1 MPEQPSPER
10 PIPERANEGT
20 SALARQLSRRRFL
33 SLAAGG
39 GALGAGL
46 AALGPSAWLSVW
58 DAAAAAEAKKSSP
71 KAALGSETGRT
82 LVLLTLYGGN
92 DGLNT
97 VIPYEN
103 PAYAAARGPLAI
115 DPTTVLPLGD
125 GYGLHPSMPKLA
137 GLFKD
142 SKLAIVQGVGF
153 ADPNYSHF
161 ESMDIWQTA
170 VPSDPSGTGWLGR
183 WLDAT
188 NSSPLRALNIG
199 PVVPTALVGDR
210 IQAAAI
216 APGPLVL
223 PGSPGDQAL
232 YRDLAATSSHMSALQ
247 MEAAESCTD
256 LLDVDRVLGPI
267 LDREA
272 GSASAEASAGALA
285 IANGGGQ
292 SSSGNVLATQLSVV
306 ANLIL
311 AEAPSEVYSV
321 QLGGF
326 DTHADQLPTQQTL
339 LGDLDSAVSAF
350 LDSISSTR
358 RGRDAVVLVYTEF
371 GRRLAANASAGTDHG
386 WANVAFV
393 AGHSV
398 KGGFFGDAPSLT
410 DLSEGNMI
418 YTTDFRSVY
427 ATVLEQ
433 VIGVAPSRLLDG
445 KFPQLAF
452 V

>member
-1 MPEQPSPER
+1 VDTHPNPEQPNPEH
-10 PIPERANEGT
+10 PATGAN
-20 SALARQLSRRRFL
+20 ALARQLSRRKFL

-58 DAAAAAEAKKSSP
+58 EASAAAEAKKPST
-71 KAALGSETGRT
+71 KASLGSETGRT

-170 VPSDPSGTGWLGR
+170 IPSDPSGTGWLGR

-188 NSSPLRALNIG
+188 NASPLRALNIG

-223 PGSPGDQAL
+223 PGSHGDQTL
-232 YRDLAATSSHMSALQ
+232 YRDLAATSSHMRTLQ
-247 MEAAESCTD
+247 LEAAESCGD
-256 LLDVDRVLGPI
+256 LLEVDRVLGPI
-267 LDREA
+267 LNRDA

-350 LDSISSTR
+350 LDSISTTK
-358 RGRDAVVLVYTEF
+358 RGRDTVVLVYTEF
-371 GRRLAANASAGTDHG
+371 GRRLSANASAGTDHG

-410 DLSEGNMI
+410 NLSEGNMI
-418 YTTDFRSVY
+418 YTTDFRSLY
-427 ATVLEQ
+427 ATVLDQ
-433 VIGVAPSRLLDG
+433 VIGVTPSRFLDG

>member
-1 MPEQPSPER
+1 
-10 PIPERANEGT
+10 
-20 SALARQLSRRRFL
+20 
-33 SLAAGG
+33 
-39 GALGAGL
+39 
-46 AALGPSAWLSVW
+46 
-58 DAAAAAEAKKSSP
+58 
-71 KAALGSETGRT
+71 
-82 LVLLTLYGGN
+82 
-92 DGLNT
+92 
-97 VIPYEN
+97 
-103 PAYAAARGPLAI
+103 
-115 DPTTVLPLGD
+115 
-125 GYGLHPSMPKLA
+125 MPKLA

-410 DLSEGNMI
+410 NLSEGNMI
-418 YTTDFRSVY
+418 YTTDFRSLY
-427 ATVLEQ
+427 ATVLDQ
-433 VIGVAPSRLLDG
+433 VIGVAPSRFLDG
-445 KFPQLAF
+445 EFPQLAF